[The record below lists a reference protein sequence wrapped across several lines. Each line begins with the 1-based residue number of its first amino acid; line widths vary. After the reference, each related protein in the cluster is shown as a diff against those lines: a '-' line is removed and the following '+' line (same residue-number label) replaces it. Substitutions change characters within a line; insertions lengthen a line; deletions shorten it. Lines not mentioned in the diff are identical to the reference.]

1 MHHQNYAKH
10 LIDLIEKVSTTQN
23 EAILKGA
30 EAMANA
36 IANNRAVFA
45 FGASHAGMLSME
57 LFYRTGGLVVVNPIF
72 ARDLMPDIRP
82 ATLTSDV
89 ERLADYGKLICRQSP
104 LQAGDVVI
112 VHSVSGRNTVPIDLA
127 LEAKEMGVKVIV
139 ITNLAYTELVTSRH
153 SSGKKLK
160 DCGDIVIDNRGE
172 FEDSSITLPGFEQ
185 KMGPTSTVTGAYIV
199 NAMAMECASLLHERG
214 IEVPIFHSANIDG
227 GDEHNHAMLEKYKDR
242 IHYMK

>member
-10 LIDLIEKVSTTQN
+10 LIELIEKVSMSQN
-23 EAILKGA
+23 EALLAGA
-30 EAMANA
+30 RAMADA
-36 IANNRAVFA
+36 IANNHTVFA

-57 LFYRTGGLVVVNPIF
+57 LFYRTGGLVVINPIF

-82 ATLTSDV
+82 ATLTSEV

-127 LEAKEMGVKVIV
+127 LEAKKMGVTVIV
-139 ITNLAYTELVTSRH
+139 ITNLTYTERVSSRH
-153 SSGKKLK
+153 ASGLKLK
-160 DCGDIVIDNRGE
+160 DCGDVVIDNCGE
-172 FEDSSITLPGFEQ
+172 FEDSSITLPGFAQ

-199 NAMAMECASLLHERG
+199 NAMALECAAILHERD

-227 GDEHNHAMLEKYKDR
+227 GDDHNHAMLKKYKDR